1 MAIEGFDYKGFATS
15 MAEQARSLV
24 PADLKDFEKE
34 YIVKTL
40 DNFTRLAGEALY
52 NDNSLNLNADQAV
65 FITQVIAEWSFHKS
79 IDLVHSGIL
88 PEYWDSI
95 MQKIAFTIF
104 EIAKQAIQKNIPQD
118 QVLQAIEHHVVKVYT
133 QSIEEL
139 QQKGIISEE
148 VKKQAESQSNIDA
161 MAQQAQQAQME
172 AQQNALKEQALEE
185 ERKAQ
190 EVRRLK
196 EEKRSKQRAEKQ
208 QNAIASAMPTAVTNK
223 QLKLM
228 SLALVLRILSQDKVT
243 TLLNK
248 FDQKDSTAISQ
259 YMNIANLESQI
270 DSDLI
275 SDCLKEIKDFLP
287 VKKKLTKE
295 NVVNSLMNLQK
306 VKSREQIE
314 KVIRKERPL
323 IKRFVAKAF
332 DGEYGELPLKVAGI
346 IEEYISESV

>member
-1 MAIEGFDYKGFATS
+1 MAIEGFDYKSFATS

-65 FITQVIAEWSFHKS
+65 FITQVIADWSFHKS

-104 EIAKQAIQKNIPQD
+104 EVAKQTIQKNIPQD
-118 QVLQAIEHHVVKVYT
+118 QGLQAIEHHVLKVYT

-161 MAQQAQQAQME
+161 MARQAQQAQME

-228 SLALVLRILSQDKVT
+228 SLAMVLRILSQDKVT

>member
-1 MAIEGFDYKGFATS
+1 MAIEGFDYKSFATS

-172 AQQNALKEQALEE
+172 AQQNASKEQALEE

-196 EEKRSKQRAEKQ
+196 EEKRSKQKAEKQ
-208 QNAIASAMPTAVTNK
+208 QKAIASAMPTAVTNK

-323 IKRFVAKAF
+323 VKRFVAKAF